1 MGRGPEPPE
10 YEFTDSSLVRPVA
23 TRVYFLRMFR
33 LVPRWLTADFI
44 TLLGFGA
51 TVGMFL
57 LALFSTSVA
66 PGTLAAASFV
76 ALQAYVMADHLDGM
90 QALAAG
96 TGSPLGEFLDHFSD
110 CVSGAFVAFVCL
122 ELMPGLGE
130 GVRASLLWL
139 YLLAFIATYQER
151 AEARRLH
158 FARFGALEGIVILS
172 VFLATSALPAGRA
185 FWETPLRWGPPGYWV
200 LVAIAYAAF
209 GGTVA
214 TILVRM
220 RKAPASFVL
229 HAAASA
235 TLALAGTKGV
245 GSGVL
250 DSWLAWAL
258 VSAHGAGYLATVMQP
273 HLFGGRPRVDFPA
286 LLLAAG
292 LVLALAA
299 GDFRWTQGVALATL
313 AYLVLGA
320 TRSVYGVLH
329 AYRHAWVWVNPDR

>member
-1 MGRGPEPPE
+1 MNRGREPPE
-10 YEFTDSSLVRPVA
+10 YVFTDASLVRPVA
-23 TRVYFLRMFR
+23 MRVYFLRMFR
-33 LVPRWLTADFI
+33 LVPGWLAANVI

-51 TVGMFL
+51 AGGMFL
-57 LALFSTSVA
+57 LALFSASVS

-76 ALQAYVMADHLDGM
+76 ALQAYVVSDHLDGM
-90 QALAAG
+90 QALASG
-96 TGSPLGEFLDHFSD
+96 TASPLGEFLDHFSD
-110 CVSGAFVAFVCL
+110 CVSGTFVAFVCL
-122 ELMPGLGE
+122 ELMPAIEE

-151 AEARRLH
+151 AEARRLN

-172 VFLATSALPAGRA
+172 VFLASSALSGGRA
-185 FWETPLRWGPPGYWV
+185 FWETPLPGGRPAYWV
-200 LVAIAYAAF
+200 IAGIAYAAF

-220 RKAPASFVL
+220 RKAPASLVL

-235 TLALAGTKGV
+235 TLAFAGTKGV

-286 LLLAAG
+286 LVLAAG
-292 LVLALAA
+292 LSFVLVA
-299 GDFRWTQGVALATL
+299 GDPRWTQGVALATL
-313 AYLVLGA
+313 AYLFLSA
-320 TRSVYGVLH
+320 TRSVYRVLH
-329 AYRHAWVWVNPDR
+329 AYRHAWVWVNPEP